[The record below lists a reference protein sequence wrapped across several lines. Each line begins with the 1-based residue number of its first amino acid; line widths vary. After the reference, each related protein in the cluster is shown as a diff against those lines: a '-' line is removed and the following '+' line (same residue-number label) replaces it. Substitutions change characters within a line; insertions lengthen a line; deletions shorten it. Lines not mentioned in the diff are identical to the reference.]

1 MAHPIPLEL
10 PPRDPRAELQTRLQN
25 APLEHAE
32 ALLAA
37 YQVLQGLHDRRVLEL
52 LQGALASGDK
62 LMDMATET
70 LNTPSTIRGLGN
82 LAILARTLGSIE
94 PELLEGFA
102 RSLPEAIA
110 ATKAHQGPSP
120 GFWGILM
127 KFRNQNFRRGL
138 VLVNCLLEAFGRN
151 LSNKAEEPAKD
162 QKPV

>member
-25 APLEHAE
+25 ASLEHAE

-37 YQVLQGLHDRRVLEL
+37 YQVLQGLHDQRVLEV
-52 LQGALASGDK
+52 LQGALGSGDK
-62 LMDMATET
+62 LMNMATEA
-70 LNTPSTIRGLGN
+70 LNSPVTVRGLSN
-82 LAILARTLGSIE
+82 IMILARVLGSIE
-94 PELLEGFA
+94 PDLLEGFA

-110 ATKAHQGPSP
+110 ATKARQGTSP

-138 VLVNCLLEAFGRN
+138 VLINSLLEAFGKN
-151 LSNKAEEPAKD
+151 LSRND
-162 QKPV
+162 QAATTNQKSA

>member
-1 MAHPIPLEL
+1 MAQPIALEL
-10 PPRDPRAELQTRLQN
+10 SPRDPRAELQTRLQS

-37 YQVLQGLHDRRVLEL
+37 YQVLQGLHDTRVLEV
-52 LQGALASGDK
+52 LQGALGSGNK
-62 LMDMATET
+62 LTDMATEA
-70 LNTPSTIRGLGN
+70 LNTPTTIRGLGN
-82 LAILARTLGSIE
+82 LVFLARLFGSIE

-110 ATKAHQGPSP
+110 VTKAYRGPSP

-138 VLVNCLLEAFGRN
+138 VLVNSLLESFGRN
-151 LSNKAEEPAKD
+151 LSRESQEPATN
-162 QKPV
+162 QKPA